1 MTRNRAFTL
10 IELLVVIL
18 IMALL
23 ISISIMVG
31 KTVIGGGRTDQ
42 TQNVL
47 RSLDVLLNDVIS
59 RDGMPD
65 PYIEDPH
72 NPGVF
77 MPIIDGRN
85 MAIDETETSNP
96 GFQMINSVGLFMFQL
111 GQSESSADALE
122 GIDAKFRRMYTPY
135 AEENPNGVHEIPT
148 IFDAWDNPIRY
159 VHPAWDSRFWGD
171 DLDDMDATSPSEPSE
186 FPMLSDA
193 LNVFLPQGGTW
204 AIESVRRNSMVT
216 IREADTDYADE
227 LADSDGGISPNQHPY
242 FYSAGPDGKVGFDDV
257 NENRKLDPGETDYN
271 ADNVY
276 TIKPL
281 FKD

>member
-23 ISISIMVG
+23 IAISVMVG

-42 TQNVL
+42 TQNVI
-47 RSLDVLLNDVIS
+47 RSLDVLLGDIMN

-85 MAIDETETSNP
+85 MAVDETQTSNP

-122 GIDAKFRRMYTPY
+122 GIDAKFRRMHTPY
-135 AEENPNGVHEIPT
+135 SQDNPNGVHEIPT

-159 VHPAWDSRFWGD
+159 VHPAWDSRFWGNE
-171 DLDDMDATSPSEPSE
+171 LDNMEATSPSEPSE
-186 FPMLSDA
+186 FPAVSDA
-193 LNVFLPQGGTW
+193 LNVFLPLGGTW
-204 AIESVRRNSMVT
+204 AIDKVRRNSIT
-216 IREADTDYADE
+216 TEREDGDLADE
-227 LADSDGGISPNQHPY
+227 AGDSDGGISSNQRPY
-242 FYSAGPDGKVGFDDV
+242 FYSAGPDGKVGFDDA
-257 NENRKLDPGETDYN
+257 NDNRVKDPGETDYN